1 MIAQN
6 EYSQKVGLRI
16 ENERLAVDISACVHE
31 LFYNR
36 GVEIVLFRNQLRD
49 KSSSQIL
56 ELHQYA
62 NDFVG
67 KAIPVD
73 RTLEMLK
80 ALKRTG
86 IEHAKIG
93 QAVAQRWSG
102 IKIGHFIRIQMTVYW
117 RLDCCSRMWTWK
129 MALCKLC
136 RVHTKDQS

>member
-56 ELHQYA
+56 ELHQ
-62 NDFVG
+62 
-67 KAIPVD
+67 
-73 RTLEMLK
+73 
-80 ALKRTG
+80 
-86 IEHAKIG
+86 
-93 QAVAQRWSG
+93 
-102 IKIGHFIRIQMTVYW
+102 
-117 RLDCCSRMWTWK
+117 
-129 MALCKLC
+129 
-136 RVHTKDQS
+136 